1 MPVLMIG
8 CHKVIQQQKDL
19 FSIIQP
25 ITMIDRPVMELALET
40 ADSSLS
46 RKKVGALLLN
56 RGKIV
61 AKGVNQDTKSH
72 PLQARLAEMVGL
84 DDKIYLH
91 AEVSALIKCKSD
103 VDTIVVARLG
113 GHDGD
118 ELRNAEPCP
127 ICKLALKN
135 AGIRHIY
142 YTTDDGFLY
151 TYHKY

>member
-1 MPVLMIG
+1 MPVHTIG
-8 CHKVIQQQKDL
+8 YHKVTQQQKDL

-56 RGKIV
+56 KGKVI

-72 PLQARLAEMVGL
+72 PLQAQLAELVGL
-84 DDKIYLH
+84 EEKIYLH
-91 AEVSALIKCKSD
+91 AEISALIKCKSN

-113 GHDGD
+113 GHEGD
-118 ELRNAEPCP
+118 ELRNAQPCP
-127 ICKLALKN
+127 ICALALEQ
-135 AGIRHIY
+135 AGIKHVY
-142 YTTDDGFLY
+142 YTTDTGFEY
-151 TYHKY
+151 QYK